1 MAASRE
7 ADDRRLAVEIVDF
20 VRKMPVQ
27 QDGPLVAPMA
37 PARRERSD
45 QPLPDRGSQPNA
57 GGPEVYR

>member
-1 MAASRE
+1 
-7 ADDRRLAVEIVDF
+7 
-20 VRKMPVQ
+20 VQ
-27 QDGPLVAPMA
+27 QDGPLVVPMA